1 MDLITINYSA
11 ENKQL
16 PVKQMSY
23 SRVNHIMANMRR
35 TSSPSDDLGST
46 DELKIFKDEGGREDE
61 NISSENLFEE
71 KSSLIDLTESEE
83 KSVEIST
90 PCGPNRMEH
99 DPSVFN
105 MGYLVAPYSYPNAT
119 IGGLP
124 ATIANRITLYDSL
137 PPPAHCG
144 IPPYQLDT
152 KAMGLTKQAMYSLHP
167 SQYPHPMLGPDLSQI
182 ASWHPPSVYSP
193 PSSFTIPNILNSV
206 HHRAPSNMIGPHHL
220 PLAPS
225 PKEEFDQDTN
235 NPTVNHR
242 YTKNPYNKPS
252 TKNTQRNNNNDDKK
266 KPHIKKPLNAFM
278 LYMKEMRAKVVA
290 ECTLKESAAIN
301 QILGRRWHELSR
313 EEQSV
318 YYEKSRRERQLH
330 MELYPGYV
338 LKNSKRKR
346 ERTAKNATSTTKK
359 IESESSIYGELKK

>member
-1 MDLITINYSA
+1 
-11 ENKQL
+11 
-16 PVKQMSY
+16 
-23 SRVNHIMANMRR
+23 MANMRR

-90 PCGPNRMEH
+90 PCGLNRMEH

-144 IPPYQLDT
+144 IPPYQLDA
-152 KAMGLTKQAMYSLHP
+152 KAMGLTKQAMYTLHP
-167 SQYPHPMLGPDLSQI
+167 SQYPHHPMLGPDLSQI

-225 PKEEFDQDTN
+225 PKEEYDHDAN
-235 NPTVNHR
+235 APSVNHR
-242 YTKNPYNKPS
+242 YSKNPYSKPATNKA
-252 TKNTQRNNNNDDKK
+252 QRNNNNNDDKK

-346 ERTAKNATSTTKK
+346 ERTTKNSNVNSAAAVSASSTTKN
-359 IESESSIYGELKK
+359 IESESSSSMYGELKK